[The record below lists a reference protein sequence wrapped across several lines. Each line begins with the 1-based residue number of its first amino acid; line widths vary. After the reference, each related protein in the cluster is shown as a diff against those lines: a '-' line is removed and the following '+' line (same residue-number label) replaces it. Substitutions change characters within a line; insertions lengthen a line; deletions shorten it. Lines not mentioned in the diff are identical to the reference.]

1 MAPMSSNNL
10 KKYRGMLTLITF
22 IYLSKL
28 VSKQNKRG
36 KNAVAS
42 VTCTTRFR
50 CKFVF
55 VLTFIYRKYIYI
67 CIYIHIY
74 IHIYIR

>member
-42 VTCTTRFR
+42 VTCNTRF
-50 CKFVF
+50 
-55 VLTFIYRKYIYI
+55 
-67 CIYIHIY
+67 
-74 IHIYIR
+74 